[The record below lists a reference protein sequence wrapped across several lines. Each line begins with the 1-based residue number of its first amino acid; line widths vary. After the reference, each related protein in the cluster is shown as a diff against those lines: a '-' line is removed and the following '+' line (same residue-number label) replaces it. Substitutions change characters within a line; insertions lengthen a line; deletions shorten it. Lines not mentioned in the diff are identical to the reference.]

1 MDFEWVIPSGVPEE
15 DLRRNLL
22 HKIFSALYLYSMNQ
36 KIIPSHITGTGYL
49 LLTWRKLQFKN

>member
-22 HKIFSALYLYSMNQ
+22 HKIFSALYLYSVNQ
-36 KIIPSHITGTGYL
+36 KIIPSHITGTGF
-49 LLTWRKLQFKN
+49 LLTYLEETTV

>member
-15 DLRRNLL
+15 DLRRSLL

-36 KIIPSHITGTGYL
+36 KIIPSHITGTGF
-49 LLTWRKLQFKN
+49 LLTYLEETTV